1 MTTVNIFS
9 EISKKRSALVM
20 PEISKKRS
28 ALVMRKQQLT
38 RDYKAAVAEI
48 DGEISQLDAA
58 INTINEALA
67 PHLCKTCGG
76 SGEHTFIDAAG
87 SRDSEPCPECHGTGI
102 STQRGGK

>member
-9 EISKKRSALVM
+9 
-20 PEISKKRS
+20 EISKKRS

-38 RDYKAAVAEI
+38 RDYKTVVAEI

-58 INTINEALA
+58 INTINEVLA
-67 PHLCKTCGG
+67 PHPCKTCGG
-76 SGEHTFIDAAG
+76 SGEHTFIDATVTLV
-87 SRDSEPCPECHGTGI
+87 SEPCPKCHGTGL